1 MPVLLVEWH
10 FAGEG
15 WRSGF
20 PGESV
25 RGPSWSSWGEFLAGA
40 DEADLQAVDLAEPA
54 FAAGFRDAGVEV
66 VADLDQSRALDGVGL
81 RQRTC

>member
-1 MPVLLVEWH
+1 VKGSAVV
-10 FAGEG
+10 
-15 WRSGF
+15 S

-25 RGPSWSSWGEFLAGA
+25 RGRAWSSWGEFLAGA

>member
-1 MPVLLVEWH
+1 MPVVLADGTSQVKGSEVVSRVKVS
-10 FAGEG
+10 AEG
-15 WRSGF
+15 HGRVGASC
-20 PGESV
+20 S
-25 RGPSWSSWGEFLAGA
+25 RA